1 MSERM
6 THIGAREVGDRPKVQ
21 GIEAYGRLTRAE
33 MIRRFRD
40 YHERQLRDAQAALA
54 LNDDELIVT
63 TYRGTYAQRGKREV
77 TE

>member
-1 MSERM
+1 M
-6 THIGAREVGDRPKVQ
+6 THIGARDVGERPKIQ
-21 GIEAYGRLTRAE
+21 GIEAYGRHDRAE

-54 LNDDELIVT
+54 LTDEDLIVT
-63 TYRGTYAQRGKREV
+63 TYLGSFAQRGRTEV